1 MSDRVRAL
9 WTGQNRHPGDRAR
22 LFRAVGDAVEAAH
35 VLCPGSFVDVSP
47 SFVLPSVT
55 YVDLDDRAARFF
67 AQRESVAAIVAEH
80 RDSPGDPEIHFLHG
94 DYAGHLDLP
103 RGGFDL
109 LVSLY
114 AGLVSEHCT
123 EYLKP
128 GGTLLANPSHG
139 DVAMASLDD
148 RYVLSGVVVHRGGAS
163 RVRTTGLEQY
173 LVPKASTPL
182 TRDDVRERGRGV
194 AYTRSAF
201 AYLFTHR

>member
-1 MSDRVRAL
+1 M
-9 WTGQNRHPGDRAR
+9 T
-22 LFRAVGDAVEAAH
+22 F
-35 VLCPGSFVDVSP
+35 
-47 SFVLPSVT
+47 
-55 YVDLDDRAARFF
+55 
-67 AQRESVAAIVAEH
+67 
-80 RDSPGDPEIHFLHG
+80 
-94 DYAGHLDLP
+94 P

-139 DVAMASLDD
+139 DVAMPSLDD

-163 RVRTTGLEQY
+163 RVRTTGLEKY